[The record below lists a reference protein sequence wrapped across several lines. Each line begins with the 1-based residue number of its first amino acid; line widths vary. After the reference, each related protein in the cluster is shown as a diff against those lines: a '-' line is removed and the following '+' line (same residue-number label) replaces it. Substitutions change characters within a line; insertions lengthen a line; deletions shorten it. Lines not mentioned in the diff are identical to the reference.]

1 MNEKK
6 INKIV
11 KSLKQLTSSE
21 NAIKDYQFIGHED
34 ERIQLMF
41 EILKTFNTKYENNK
55 IMVHKIDW
63 ILRNRNRLDYLTNNI
78 GQLNI

>member
-1 MNEKK
+1 M
-6 INKIV
+6 
-11 KSLKQLTSSE
+11 
-21 NAIKDYQFIGHED
+21 
-34 ERIQLMF
+34 

>member
-11 KSLKQLTSSE
+11 KSLKQLTSFE
-21 NAIKDYQFIGHED
+21 NAVKDYQFIAHED

-63 ILRNRNRLDYLTNNI
+63 ILRNRNKLDYLTDDI